1 LFVLLDRD
9 GVINV
14 DGPVGVLKL
23 EEFVFLPRS
32 IQAIGRLT
40 QAGYRIAVCTN
51 QSAIGKGWMTE
62 ETLGII
68 HGFMCA
74 EVEKH
79 GGKIEKIYYAPDHP
93 DVPSTRRKPAPGM
106 LLEALAH
113 FCATPARTPMV
124 GDMIRDLEAAT
135 EAGCPRIL
143 TRTGK
148 GAALEAAGIP
158 AAISP
163 VTVCDDL
170 DDAVTH
176 ILANYR

>member
-1 LFVLLDRD
+1 MFVLLDRD

-32 IQAIGRLT
+32 IDAIVRLT

-51 QSAIGKGWMTE
+51 QSAIGKGWMSE
-62 ETLGII
+62 DTLSVI
-68 HGFMCA
+68 HRFMRG
-74 EVEKH
+74 EVEKQ

-106 LLEALAH
+106 LLEALTH
-113 FCATPARTPMV
+113 FGADPARTPMV
-124 GDMIRDLEAAT
+124 GDMMRDLEAAIA
-135 EAGCPRIL
+135 AGCPRIL

-148 GAALEAAGIP
+148 GAALEASGIP
-158 AAISP
+158 EAIAP

-170 DDAVTH
+170 YDAVTH

>member
-1 LFVLLDRD
+1 MFVLLDRD

-32 IQAIGRLT
+32 IDAIVRLT

-51 QSAIGKGWMTE
+51 QSAIGKGWMSE
-62 ETLGII
+62 DTLHVI
-68 HGFMCA
+68 HHYMRS
-74 EVEKH
+74 EVEKQ

-113 FCATPARTPMV
+113 FGADPARTPMV
-124 GDMIRDLEAAT
+124 GDMMRDLEAAIA
-135 EAGCPRIL
+135 AGCPRIL

-148 GAALEAAGIP
+148 GAALEASGIP
-158 AAISP
+158 EAIAP

-170 DDAVTH
+170 YDAVTY

>member
-23 EEFVFLPRS
+23 DEFVFLPRS
-32 IQAIGRLT
+32 IEAIVRLT
-40 QAGYRIAVCTN
+40 QEGYRIAVCTN

-62 ETLGII
+62 ETLTEI
-68 HGFMCA
+68 HAFMRA
-74 EVEKH
+74 EIEKQ
-79 GGKIEKIYYAPDHP
+79 GGKVEKIYYAPDHP

-113 FCATPARTPMV
+113 FGADASRTPMV

-135 EAGCPRIL
+135 AAGCPRIL

-158 AAISP
+158 HHIAP

-170 DDAVTH
+170 YDAVTH